1 MHHATACHLT
11 IFLLCACA
19 FCLRITLYSV
29 PQPKDWSIS
38 MNKKERRLALA
49 TALQS
54 AASDVVVVDSI
65 TQAAG
70 GCSLAAQGMGL
81 WGLLRG

>member
-1 MHHATACHLT
+1 
-11 IFLLCACA
+11 
-19 FCLRITLYSV
+19 
-29 PQPKDWSIS
+29 